1 MIQNFNSVLPKMI
14 LDFKI
19 IFNNIIQKFMND
31 MFKKKHFQVVF
42 HSNFQENRMNVIRLR
57 EKSRPVS

>member
-19 IFNNIIQKFMND
+19 IFNNIIEKFMND
-31 MFKKKHFQVVF
+31 MLKNIFK
-42 HSNFQENRMNVIRLR
+42 
-57 EKSRPVS
+57 

>member
-1 MIQNFNSVLPKMI
+1 MIQNFNSELPKMI

-31 MFKKKHFQVVF
+31 MLKNIFK
-42 HSNFQENRMNVIRLR
+42 
-57 EKSRPVS
+57 